1 MELNDLNNISRSGS
15 LNKLLSTRS
24 GFDLDLIQKVDE
36 NTANKLINPASKKMA
51 EVVETTGD

>member
-24 GFDLDLIQKVDE
+24 GFDLDL
-36 NTANKLINPASKKMA
+36 SKSR
-51 EVVETTGD
+51 